1 VNQHLRDV
9 IHAETKT
16 TLRSLKSPFYN
27 LNRAADVTR
36 VVGTRVAQTR
46 SHKEITDVATGA
58 TASC

>member
-1 VNQHLRDV
+1 MNQHLRDV

-16 TLRSLKSPFYN
+16 TLRSLKSRFYN

-46 SHKEITDVATGA
+46 SHKEITDAATGA